1 MYGSDGDGG
10 EDEDEEDF
18 MDELYS
24 NQFLD
29 IQISDFKTSSMD
41 DTDFWVKRF
50 CWQEKD

>member
-10 EDEDEEDF
+10 EDEEDF

-41 DTDFWVKRF
+41 DTYF
-50 CWQEKD
+50 